1 MVIFIS
7 VSVLLSF
14 FTLKYT
20 SKVYKREKKLAIKHL
35 EDLKNEKVTINSS
48 VAMVSLI
55 CVLNICI
62 YTYYENEL
70 LILYCLLLS
79 IVAYTDYAAKWVPDA
94 LIFSM
99 VALSGI
105 TIEPEY
111 ITYSLISIVFFTA
124 PAIFINLIG
133 YVRKREVWIASG
145 DFYIIPTI
153 AVWVEPEHAACLML
167 IVLMVTIS
175 ISVRCKKVPMITVIY
190 FSFMGYKLCS
200 LLNIL

>member
-1 MVIFIS
+1 MVTFCF

-14 FTLKYT
+14 FMLKYT
-20 SKVYKREKKLAIKHL
+20 SKAYKREKELAIGNL

-48 VAMVSLI
+48 SLLVSLI
-55 CVLNICI
+55 CILNICV
-62 YTYYENEL
+62 YAYSENDI

-79 IVAYTDYAAKWVPDA
+79 IVAYTDYAAKWVPDT
-94 LIFSM
+94 LIFLM

-105 TIEPEY
+105 AIEPEY
-111 ITYSLISIVFFTA
+111 IICSLISIVFFTA
-124 PAIFINLIG
+124 PALFINLIG

-153 AVWVEPEHAACLML
+153 AVWVEPEHAASLML
-167 IVLMVTIS
+167 LVLMVTIS

>member
-1 MVIFIS
+1 M
-7 VSVLLSF
+7 
-14 FTLKYT
+14 LKYT
-20 SKVYKREKKLAIKHL
+20 SKAYKREKKLAIDNS
-35 EDLKNEKVTINSS
+35 EELKNENVTINSS
-48 VAMVSLI
+48 GALVSLI
-55 CVLNICI
+55 CILNICI
-62 YTYYENEL
+62 YACSENEI

-79 IVAYTDYAAKWVPDA
+79 IVAYTDYAVKWVPDT
-94 LIFSM
+94 LIFLM

-105 TIEPEY
+105 AIEPEY
-111 ITYSLISIVFFTA
+111 ITCSIISIILFAA
-124 PAIFINLIG
+124 PALFINLIG

-200 LLNIL
+200 LLNIF